1 VHADGL
7 PHQVRIEGLVGEH
20 SAHNGAS
27 ATVFEFDE
35 AAQLYG
41 VELGS
46 GDAIPLPV
54 GAAVL
59 PVQSVGVVAGL
70 QASTATHLNGE
81 LARVLEHDTETARY
95 LVELGNGKQL
105 RVRRQCVQ
113 LAG

>member
-1 VHADGL
+1 M
-7 PHQVRIEGLVGEH
+7 RIEGLEGEH

-35 AAQLYG
+35 IAQLYG

-81 LARVLEHDTETARY
+81 LARVLEHDTDTARY
-95 LVELGNGKQL
+95 LIELGNGKQL

>member
-1 VHADGL
+1 
-7 PHQVRIEGLVGEH
+7 
-20 SAHNGAS
+20 
-27 ATVFEFDE
+27 
-35 AAQLYG
+35 
-41 VELGS
+41 
-46 GDAIPLPV
+46 
-54 GAAVL
+54 
-59 PVQSVGVVAGL
+59 L

>member
-1 VHADGL
+1 MVPLAQGEALAVPPTKEGL
-7 PHQVRIEGLVGEH
+7 PVAEGK
-20 SAHNGAS
+20 A
-27 ATVFEFDE
+27 
-35 AAQLYG
+35 
-41 VELGS
+41 
-46 GDAIPLPV
+46 PLPV